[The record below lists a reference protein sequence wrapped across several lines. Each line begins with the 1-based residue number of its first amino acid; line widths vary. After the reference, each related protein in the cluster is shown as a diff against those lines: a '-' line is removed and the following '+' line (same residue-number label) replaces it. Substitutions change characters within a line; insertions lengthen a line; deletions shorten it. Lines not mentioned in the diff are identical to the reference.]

1 MWTDAI
7 KCMEMEWT
15 RSGMKFVPV
24 LWKQFLRNV
33 TIYCSNPNYSH
44 NLYFQGREE
53 GKGLLRQ
60 ISNSRSSGGDG
71 DRESCDAFTQE
82 LSLVGN
88 ITADHELAPTNL
100 DFNTPWSSSAN
111 YSRCAYIAPCKGV
124 QDSLSIWIPR
134 LGFQI
139 PGTITWYH
147 YIVNGTWIL
156 DSNRWWDS
164 GFHK

>member
-1 MWTDAI
+1 
-7 KCMEMEWT
+7 
-15 RSGMKFVPV
+15 MKFVPV
-24 LWKQFLRNV
+24 SCKQLLRNV

-100 DFNTPWSSSAN
+100 DFNTP
-111 YSRCAYIAPCKGV
+111 
-124 QDSLSIWIPR
+124 
-134 LGFQI
+134 
-139 PGTITWYH
+139 
-147 YIVNGTWIL
+147 
-156 DSNRWWDS
+156 
-164 GFHK
+164 